1 MSFMFLIHFIK
12 SIKNLLI
19 SLKKNFYTYLADS
32 YLRNRMIDEFKQ
44 LVKVQINYYPDE
56 KKDMLKVQR
65 FLINNIDGII
75 NQKHPFYKCPYSMEG
90 HFSNKYAKYMTSR
103 PHAYSENGLENIN
116 QLLTMKANNNKL
128 TEEIYYNFKHGKSTY
143 KQLNLEKVITNFR
156 LQANQD
162 IDETL
167 RYYKLDYILS
177 NRI

>member
-19 SLKKNFYTYLADS
+19 SLKKNFYTSLADS

-103 PHAYSENGLENIN
+103 PHAYSENGLENIT
-116 QLLTMKANNNKL
+116 QLLTMKANNIKL

>member
-1 MSFMFLIHFIK
+1 MFLIHFIK

-75 NQKHPFYKCPYSMEG
+75 NQKHPLYKCPYLWKDI
-90 HFSNKYAKYMTSR
+90 F
-103 PHAYSENGLENIN
+103 
-116 QLLTMKANNNKL
+116 Q
-128 TEEIYYNFKHGKSTY
+128 
-143 KQLNLEKVITNFR
+143 TNM
-156 LQANQD
+156 QS
-162 IDETL
+162 I
-167 RYYKLDYILS
+167 
-177 NRI
+177 